1 MEDITEQLKQIFGD
15 RLKENESL
23 AKHST
28 FHVGGPARWLV
39 EVQSA
44 DEVTKALQIAN
55 AAEVPHE
62 VIGGGTNLLAADAGY
77 EGLVFK
83 IAMNKHRVEAEKI
96 ISEAGAFTAVVAR
109 DAVKAGLAGFTWG
122 TTLPGSIGGAVY
134 GNAGCYGGEMKD
146 VVESVKLLRAGEV
159 IEVSAAELKLGYRT
173 SALKFSDDV
182 VLEVTLKLHQGD
194 AAQLKKEQGELLAKR
209 KESQPLGAS
218 CAGCIF
224 NNHSFKDEAEIEK
237 LMHSVPKFP
246 EQFLESKT
254 ISAGWLIEQVNM
266 KGERIGDAEV
276 SLDHGNFIVNVGNA
290 TADHIVQLISMTKM
304 RVRDDLGIQ
313 LIDEVQYIGF

>member
-1 MEDITEQLKQIFGD
+1 MEDITQQLRQIFGD
-15 RLKENESL
+15 RLKENEPL

-44 DEVTKALQIAN
+44 DEVSKALQIAN

-62 VIGGGTNLLAADAGY
+62 VIGGGTNLLAADSGY

-83 IAMNKHRVEAEKI
+83 IVMNQHRVEGDKV

-122 TTLPGSIGGAVY
+122 ATLPGSIGGAVY

-146 VVESVKLLRAGEV
+146 IVESVKLLRAGVV
-159 IEVSAAELKLGYRT
+159 IEVPVADLAMGYRT
-173 SALKFSDDV
+173 SALKFSNDV
-182 VLEVTLKLHQGD
+182 VLEVTLKLHRGD
-194 AAQLKKEQGELLAKR
+194 ATELKKEQDELMTKR
-209 KESQPLGAS
+209 QQSQPLGVS

-224 NNHSFKDEAEIEK
+224 NNHSFKDETDIDK
-237 LMHSVPKFP
+237 LLHAVPKVP

-254 ISAGWLIEQVNM
+254 ISAGWLIEQVGM

-276 SLDHGNFIVNVGNA
+276 SLDHGNFIVNIGHA
-290 TADHIVQLISMTKM
+290 TADHIVQLISMIKM